1 MGNIIII
8 AVLVVIVLFA
18 VKETIKHNKGEGGC
32 CGGGGESITETK
44 ELTGKVIATKTIEI
58 EGMHCENCKNSVER
72 SINKIEGAVGK
83 VNLRKNI
90 CEVSMDREI
99 SDETLRI
106 AVERLDFKVKSI
118 RDKKED

>member
-8 AVLVVIVLFA
+8 AALAVIIFFA
-18 VKETIKHNKGEGGC
+18 VRGTIKHTKGEGGC
-32 CGGGGESITETK
+32 CGGSGAGITETK
-44 ELTGKVIATKTIEI
+44 ELSGKVTAVKIIEI

-83 VNLRKNI
+83 VNLKKNI

-106 AVERLDFKVKSI
+106 AVERLDFKVMSI
-118 RDKKED
+118 KDRDE